1 MTRQTPA
8 KPFHAQAHAHPFSAC
23 TNNPLIPFNNK
34 TKSRA
39 SFALS
44 TTPSTSS
51 PSNRG
56 SVLTTSNPTAPV
68 SISNHPSSS
77 PPIPSSSKQNLNLL
91 PPLSVPSILNPRH
104 VSQNLNSG
112 ILCLA
117 CASRARWCAAC
128 ASRRWRIV
136 DCVAAISARRL
147 ARWVSWRDFC
157 EVRVEIAV
165 CISDFSASSFC
176 KVRAWECEAVVRVEI
191 WERWVRWVSV

>member
-34 TKSRA
+34 TKSFQPR
-39 SFALS
+39 LR
-44 TTPSTSS
+44 PHNLKPNS
-51 PSNRG
+51 PR
-56 SVLTTSNPTAPV
+56 
-68 SISNHPSSS
+68 I
-77 PPIPSSSKQNLNLL
+77 NLK
-91 PPLSVPSILNPRH
+91 PPLLLTAHPKFLETKPQLTPPTLRP
-104 VSQNLNSG
+104 LNSQSKTRLPKPQFG
-112 ILCLA
+112 DIVSRLCIESALVCCLRFAALA
-117 CASRARWCAAC
+117 DRGLRCG
-128 ASRRWRIV
+128 
-136 DCVAAISARRL
+136 
-147 ARWVSWRDFC
+147 DFGAEAC